1 MSSVTEA
8 VTWPDASSWC
18 GSWPVRACRGV
29 RCAGASRDRRARSSR
44 DQRPVGLV
52 GRALPRRAASPVGRG
67 WWALPVRTF
76 SRVGARRPP
85 CLPVP
90 VLVVGRRGGGPRA
103 PAGVHRSGSGRPWG
117 GRPAAGA
124 RRCRPAGSGSV
135 ACDRGVR
142 CRPGRCGAA
151 LAGCE
156 ARSGWVP
163 GGRSP
168 FGFVPAGWAQAPL
181 CEAVRGQGSSCCGSV
196 AGRRVL
202 TTPVVVSAE
211 WVPLGGR
218 RPAPLRHR
226 GARSCRARGRL
237 GPWHRPGPP
246 GTTTTG
252 HHRSQVN
259 PQNRDPTIASV
270 GVGAA
275 WSGAWVS

>member
-1 MSSVTEA
+1 MAQYRASGGVWVLVEVVGSLVGWRLPGAWPVRAVLSGAGVRVVLSAWPVPVVAGCRVPGACATRSCAARSSGLTRTSCSVPGAGGRTWCGGVGWVSSVTEA

-29 RCAGASRDRRARSSR
+29 RRAGASRDRRARSSR

-67 WWALPVRTF
+67 WWVLPVRTF

-85 CLPVP
+85 CLSVP

-163 GGRSP
+163 GGCPYVVCQAAAGS
-168 FGFVPAGWAQAPL
+168 FVAG
-181 CEAVRGQGSSCCGSV
+181 CGS
-196 AGRRVL
+196 
-202 TTPVVVSAE
+202 
-211 WVPLGGR
+211 
-218 RPAPLRHR
+218 
-226 GARSCRARGRL
+226 
-237 GPWHRPGPP
+237 
-246 GTTTTG
+246 
-252 HHRSQVN
+252 
-259 PQNRDPTIASV
+259 
-270 GVGAA
+270 
-275 WSGAWVS
+275 